1 MATVFVRILLL
12 LVSALVVYG
21 TICPLIRSKRWYV
34 RTMDFPRVQLL
45 GLALATLAGFLV
57 MAAGRPVGLELAL
70 CIVLILCIVLQT
82 ARIMPLQPV
91 YPVEVPDA
99 PSQAGATFSL
109 LVANVRYDNESY
121 ADLEHLVRERDP
133 DLCLLVEPTDAWM
146 AALANLD
153 DTYPHVLRHPRPEGH
168 GLALWSRHP
177 LSEASVEHLVTD
189 DRPALHVVVEL
200 ADVGAIR
207 FWGMH
212 PAPPALELA
221 NGERKDSDDRD
232 TELLRVA
239 RRIEAER
246 AEEAFAGW
254 IVAGDFNDAAWS
266 HTTRGFK
273 RRSGLRDPRVGRGLY
288 STYHADYPLLR
299 YPIDHV
305 FVSPEFSVIEL
316 ERGPH
321 IGSDHFPMFVK
332 LAFRKAR

>member
-1 MATVFVRILLL
+1 MATVLVRILLL

-21 TICPLIRSKRWYV
+21 TICPLVRSKRWYV

-45 GLALATLAGFLV
+45 GLALAALTGLLVLAG
-57 MAAGRPVGLELAL
+57 GRPAGLELVI
-70 CIVLILCIVLQT
+70 CIVLAICIVLQA
-82 ARIMPLQPV
+82 ARVLPMQSF
-91 YPVEVPDA
+91 YPCEVPA
-99 PSQAGATFSL
+99 ATGGESATLSL
-109 LVANVRYDNESY
+109 LVANVRFDNEDY
-121 ADLEHLVRERDP
+121 DALERLIREKAP

-146 AALANLD
+146 EALD
-153 DTYPHVLRHPRPEGH
+153 DLDGAYPHALRDPRPEGH
-168 GLALWSRHP
+168 GLALWSRYP
-177 LSEASVEHLVTD
+177 LAEASVVHLVTD
-189 DRPALHVVVEL
+189 DRPALHVVV
-200 ADVGAIR
+200 DVPGVGAVR

-239 RRIEAER
+239 RHIQSER
-246 AEEAFAGW
+246 EQACFAAW

-273 RRSGLRDPRVGRGLY
+273 RRSGLRDPRIGRGLY

-305 FVSPEFSVIEL
+305 FVSPEFRLIEL

-321 IGSDHFPMFVK
+321 IGSDHFPMFVE
-332 LAFRKAR
+332 LAIDEAR